1 MLFEEEQHMSE
12 QLQNDIDDIVTDFI
26 RRSGG
31 KVGVIRPDELAT
43 MIREA
48 ASRGAMA
55 GWLGGVKQEREHSR
69 ATKNKEQ
76 KL

>member
-1 MLFEEEQHMSE
+1 
-12 QLQNDIDDIVTDFI
+12 
-26 RRSGG
+26 
-31 KVGVIRPDELAT
+31 VIRPDELAT

>member
-1 MLFEEEQHMSE
+1 MSAK
-12 QLQNDIDDIVTDFI
+12 LQDDIDEIVTDFI
-26 RRSGG
+26 RRSNG
-31 KVGVIRPDELAT
+31 KVGMVRPDDLAT

-69 ATKNKEQ
+69 SNKEQ
-76 KL
+76 VTK

>member
-1 MLFEEEQHMSE
+1 MLFGEEQFMSAK
-12 QLQNDIDDIVTDFI
+12 LQDDIDEIVTDFI

-31 KVGVIRPDELAT
+31 KTGVIRPDDLAT

-69 ATKNKEQ
+69 NKQSQVQ
-76 KL
+76 K

>member
-1 MLFEEEQHMSE
+1 MLFGEEQFMSE

-69 ATKNKEQ
+69 SRTAQVQ
-76 KL
+76 K

>member
-1 MLFEEEQHMSE
+1 MLFGEEQFMSE

-26 RRSGG
+26 RRTGG
-31 KVGVIRPDELAT
+31 KSGLVRPDELAT

-55 GWLGGVKQEREHSR
+55 GWLGGVKQEREHARS
-69 ATKNKEQ
+69 KNMETQ
-76 KL
+76 K

>member
-1 MLFEEEQHMSE
+1 M
-12 QLQNDIDDIVTDFI
+12 
-26 RRSGG
+26 
-31 KVGVIRPDELAT
+31 IRPDELAT

-55 GWLGGVKQEREHSR
+55 GWLGGVKQEREHTRSV
-69 ATKNKEQ
+69 KMKEQ

>member
-1 MLFEEEQHMSE
+1 MLFEEEQFMSE

-26 RRSGG
+26 RRTGG
-31 KVGVIRPDELAT
+31 KSGLVRPDELAT

-55 GWLGGVKQEREHSR
+55 GWLGGVKQEREHTR
-69 ATKNKEQ
+69 AKNMETQ
-76 KL
+76 K

>member
-1 MLFEEEQHMSE
+1 MSE
-12 QLQNDIDDIVTDFI
+12 KLQTEIDEIVSDFI

-31 KVGVIRPDELAT
+31 KVGVIRPDELAS

-55 GWLGGVKQEREHSR
+55 GWLNGVKQEREHTR

>member
-1 MLFEEEQHMSE
+1 MLFGEEQFMSE

-26 RRSGG
+26 HRSGG

-69 ATKNKEQ
+69 AIRMQEQ
-76 KL
+76 R

>member
-1 MLFEEEQHMSE
+1 MLFGEEQFMSAK
-12 QLQNDIDDIVTDFI
+12 LQDDIDEIVSDFI

-31 KVGVIRPDELAT
+31 KTGVIRPDDLAT

-69 ATKNKEQ
+69 NKQ
-76 KL
+76 SQVQR

>member
-1 MLFEEEQHMSE
+1 MSE
-12 QLQNDIDDIVTDFI
+12 QLQNDIDAIVTDFI

-31 KVGVIRPDELAT
+31 KVGMIRPDELAT

-48 ASRGAMA
+48 ASRGAMC

-69 ATKNKEQ
+69 SKAAKEQ
-76 KL
+76 K